1 MRAFG
6 KLALVQTKLYLREP
20 MSVFFTLCFG
30 PIMLV
35 IMGFIFGSLPR
46 TELGGMSQ
54 MEMSTTAYIG
64 LILGLTGL
72 TSVPIV
78 TATRREMG
86 VLRRLAATPL
96 RPLVYF
102 LTDILA
108 PFAVT
113 LLGIL
118 ILILMGIFIYG
129 VHFEGNWFSLFGAV
143 CLSALS
149 FFALGYAIAGL
160 VRSAR
165 TAIVLGNV
173 IIIPMVI
180 FSGAMVPLDVMPQAV
195 VNFSRFIP
203 LKHVVTLVRG
213 LWFGDLWGAHLL
225 EVAVLAG
232 MLAVSMLVVALT
244 FKWE

>member
-1 MRAFG
+1 MHAFG

-54 MEMSTTAYIG
+54 MDLSTTSFIA
-64 LILGLTGL
+64 LILGITGL

-86 VLRRLAATPL
+86 VLRRFAATPL

-102 LTDILA
+102 LSDILA
-108 PFAVT
+108 PFGVT
-113 LLGIL
+113 LLGVL
-118 ILILMGIFIYG
+118 ILILMGVFLYD
-129 VHFEGNWFSLFGAV
+129 VTPASNWISLLGAV
-143 CLSALS
+143 SLSALA

-160 VRSAR
+160 VRNTR

-173 IIIPMVI
+173 IVIPMVI
-180 FSGAMVPLDVMPQAV
+180 FSGAMVPMEVMPASIV
-195 VNFSRFIP
+195 SFSRFIP
-203 LKHVVTLVRG
+203 LRHVVTLVQG
-213 LWFGDLWGAHLL
+213 VWFGEGWAAHWV
-225 EVAVLAG
+225 EAAVLAG
-232 MLAVSMLVVALT
+232 MLVVSMAVVALT